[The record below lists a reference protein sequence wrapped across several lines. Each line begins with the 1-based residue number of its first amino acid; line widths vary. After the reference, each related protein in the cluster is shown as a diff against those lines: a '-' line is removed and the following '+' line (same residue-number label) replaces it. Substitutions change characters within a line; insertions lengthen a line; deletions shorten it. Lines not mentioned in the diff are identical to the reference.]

1 MIERFV
7 ARVGTVGAI
16 AILALAILVIG
27 FGGGVVEHYRL
38 AAQTEQQGEQNS
50 GPSGSR
56 EQKDAESGSEEGN
69 QSGNRQHSQGN
80 DTASGAREQS
90 GSED

>member
-7 ARVGTVGAI
+7 ARVGKVGAI
-16 AILALAILVIG
+16 AILALTILVIG
-27 FGGGVVEHYRL
+27 FAGGVVEHYRL
-38 AAQTEQQGEQNS
+38 SAQTELRGEQDS
-50 GPSGSR
+50 GQASSK
-56 EQKDAESGSEEGN
+56 EQKEGESGSKERN
-69 QSGNRQHSQGN
+69 QSGNRQKSQGN